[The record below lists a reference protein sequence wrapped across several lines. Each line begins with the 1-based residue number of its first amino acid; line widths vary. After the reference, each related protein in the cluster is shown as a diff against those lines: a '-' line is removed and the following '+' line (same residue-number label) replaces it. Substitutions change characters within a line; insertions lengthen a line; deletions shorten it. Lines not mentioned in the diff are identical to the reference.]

1 MLPEGTRVRRP
12 VVKVRHSGRYHDRH
26 RRLALRF
33 HPLSDHGRRHRP
45 LYQEI
50 IKRDAGLYPL
60 VEQRLRDCC
69 AALGLQVAAWFDSPI
84 DGGDG
89 NHEFFLYAR
98 PVGEP
103 NTRR

>member
-1 MLPEGTRVRRP
+1 MRRP

-50 IKRDAGLYPL
+50 IKRDAGLYPSL
-60 VEQRLRDCC
+60 EK
-69 AALGLQVAAWFDSPI
+69 LGFLLNF
-84 DGGDG
+84 GDDQSG
-89 NHEFFLYAR
+89 LDISN
-98 PVGEP
+98 
-103 NTRR
+103 